1 MLHVAEHFR
10 EWIIPLSNESSGPAS
25 ALGGRLAREAEPLR
39 RSLTRYFQLRV
50 RETGDVEDL
59 VQEVF
64 ARIVARDSPRPVEN
78 LAGYVFQ
85 TAASVLADRG
95 RRRSSRH
102 ADAHQTFD
110 PDHHGDDKLDP
121 ERVLSSKESLRA
133 ATAALLSLPE
143 RTRTIFVL
151 HRLEGYKHREISEQL
166 GISVSAVEKQIIRAV
181 QHLAKTLGKK
191 HGS

>member
-1 MLHVAEHFR
+1 MLQVAQHYR
-10 EWIIPLSNESSGPAS
+10 VWAIPPPDDNERSGGDR
-25 ALGGRLAREAEPLR
+25 GGALAREAAPLR
-39 RSLTRYFQLRV
+39 RLLTRFFQRRV
-50 RETGDVEDL
+50 RETADVEDL

-64 ARIVARDSPRPVEN
+64 ARIVARDNTRPVEN
-78 LAGYVFQ
+78 LGGYVFQ

-95 RRRSSRH
+95 RRRWSRH
-102 ADAHQTFD
+102 ADAHEEFD
-110 PDHHGDDKLDP
+110 PEHHGGEALDP
-121 ERVLSSKESLRA
+121 ERVLSGKESLRA

-151 HRLEGYKHREISEQL
+151 HRLEGYKHREIAAQL

-181 QHLAKTLGKK
+181 QHLAKTVGKN